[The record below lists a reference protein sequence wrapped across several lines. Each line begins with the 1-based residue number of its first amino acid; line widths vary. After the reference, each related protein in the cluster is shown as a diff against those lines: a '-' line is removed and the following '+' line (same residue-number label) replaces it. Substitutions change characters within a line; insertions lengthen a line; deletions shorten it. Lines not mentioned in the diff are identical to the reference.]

1 MQVAISFGL
10 GMVKRKILCI
20 FDYIKTKT
28 MKLQDLKENDL
39 IQVRREQ
46 YNELGNINL

>member
-1 MQVAISFGL
+1 MTLQ
-10 GMVKRKILCI
+10 VKRVKRLKRII
-20 FDYIKTKT
+20 DQMNANIKTKT